1 MKGYF
6 LWNKE
11 PQCVYIFYN
20 KRLTVLY
27 MDFKTLIYVIVVAS
41 TISITLVTA
50 TSVGQGVNAV
60 LATTTKSATT
70 TTPNGNNINCQSK
83 NGSADTQTSLGNLR
97 FAAGKCTGENGGTVS
112 AGGIT
117 STPTT
122 SSKNINCQSN
132 KGSANTANLGT
143 LNFAAGKCTG
153 ENGGTVSAGG
163 VKSNSG
169 AIGMHGTNGPN
180 GNSHVGGLLN
190 GRCYDMHYLQNG
202 FCLSQH
208 FELS

>member
-1 MKGYF
+1 M
-6 LWNKE
+6 L
-11 PQCVYIFYN
+11 
-20 KRLTVLY
+20 
-27 MDFKTLIYVIVVAS
+27 VVAS

-112 AGGIT
+112 AGG
-117 STPTT
+117 
-122 SSKNINCQSN
+122 
-132 KGSANTANLGT
+132 
-143 LNFAAGKCTG
+143 
-153 ENGGTVSAGG
+153 

-180 GNSHVGGLLN
+180 GNSHVGGFIK
-190 GRCYDMHYLQNG
+190 R
-202 FCLSQH
+202 
-208 FELS
+208 